1 MAKIT
6 KRLVEGLK
14 ADPAREIYVP
24 DDDVPGFGIRVRP
37 SGAASYVVRYR
48 TAAGESRRL
57 TIGRVGVLSPEE
69 ARRTAQ
75 KHLAAVAGGADPAR
89 DKRELHQAPHPLQTR
104 RPENIEVQHGIDEL
118 RQFKIFEALEEEDFQ
133 EIAHIVRVREFE
145 VAEKL
150 TAEAAPADHL
160 YLFVKGRAAV
170 KVRGKDGRQILI
182 DELGPG
188 DVLGWGAVTEPHV
201 YTASAWTTR
210 PSNVIVIDGKRL
222 RDLCEANKH
231 IGYHVAKGIGEVI
244 SRRFGR
250 VVAGQAAHPIVGREI
265 DELRQFKIFSELD
278 VGDLDAVAR
287 IAYVRDFAA
296 GEKLTVEGEPA
307 EHLYLFLEG
316 KAAVKVKGGDGKQVP
331 LFDLGPGELLGWAA
345 VMEPHVYT
353 ASACTV
359 ESSELI
365 VINGNDLR
373 ELCDANKRI
382 GYQVAKGIGEV
393 ISKRFGQAVGGPT
406 GPEGP
411 FLAGRGIEGLSQ
423 FKIFAGLEREDLNE
437 IARIAFVRNASPG
450 EELTTEGADAEQ
462 LLCFLKGKAAVKVR
476 DPRGRQVL
484 IDELGSGE
492 VLGWGAVTEPHIYTA
507 SAWATEPCEIIVV
520 GGEDLR
526 RLCEAN
532 KHIGYEV
539 AKGIGEVI
547 SKRFGRAVAGRSEQA
562 LAGHGVDELHQFK
575 IFAELDLGDLD
586 AIARISYVKEFPG
599 GEQLIVEGGPAEQLY
614 LFLKGKAVV
623 KVQDAGGS
631 QIQIDEIGPGAM
643 LGWGAVME
651 PHVYTASAWTVEPCE
666 IILVRG
672 RDLRELCESDR
683 ELGYCVVKG
692 IGEVMS
698 TRFGHAVRGHGI
710 DELHRFKILKDLDF
724 AELDAIG
731 RIARVREFGVGDIL
745 TVEGAAADALY
756 LLLKGRVDV
765 KVRDPDGRQVL
776 IDEVGAG
783 DVLGW
788 SAAMEPYIYTAS
800 CWAMEPCEAI
810 VVNGDGLRELCAAN
824 KQLGYHITRGIGEV
838 ISRRFGRAKGMQGDL
853 RAKDVRAFGGP
864 ERVVWDNGKVQLT
877 TQAVLIGMGTGS
889 PDVIPLE
896 SLLDVDVE
904 DGCVVFR
911 LHDGD
916 VCSPLV
922 DDPQRLAA
930 LTHDEMLRTRYAQR
944 RKNYY
949 MGYAPER

>member
-1 MAKIT
+1 MARISR
-6 KRLVEGLK
+6 RLVESLK

-48 TAAGESRRL
+48 TVAGESRRL
-57 TIGRVGVLSPEE
+57 TIGRVGALSPEE

-89 DKRELHQAPHPLQTR
+89 DKREFR
-104 RPENIEVQHGIDEL
+104 RATAAEPVPVPENIEVQHGIDEL
-118 RQFKIFEALEEEDFQ
+118 RQFKIFEALEDEDFQ
-133 EIAHIVRVREFE
+133 EIAHIARVHEFE

-210 PSNVIVIDGKRL
+210 PSAVIAIDGKRL
-222 RDLCEANKH
+222 RDLCEADKH

-244 SRRFGR
+244 SKRFGR

-287 IAYVRDFAA
+287 IAYVRNFVA

-307 EHLYLFLEG
+307 EQLYLFLEG
-316 KAAVKVKGGDGKQVP
+316 RAAVKITGADGKQVP

-345 VMEPHVYT
+345 VMEPHLYT
-353 ASACTV
+353 ASACTA
-359 ESSELI
+359 EPSELI

-373 ELCDANKRI
+373 ELCEANKQI

-393 ISKRFGQAVGGPT
+393 ISKRFGQAIGGPT

-411 FLAGRGIEGLSQ
+411 LLAGRGIEGLSQ
-423 FKIFAGLEREDLNE
+423 FNIFAGLERDDLND
-437 IARIAFVRNASPG
+437 IARIAFIRNAEPG
-450 EELTTEGADAEQ
+450 EELTTEGAEAEQ

-476 DPRGRQVL
+476 DPKGRQVL
-484 IDELGSGE
+484 IDELGPGE
-492 VLGWGAVTEPHIYTA
+492 LLGWGAVTEPHIYTA
-507 SAWATEPCEIIVV
+507 SAWATEPCELIVV
-520 GGEDLR
+520 GGKELR
-526 RLCEAN
+526 DLCEAN

-547 SKRFGRAVAGRSEQA
+547 SKRFGRAVAGRSGQA

-586 AIARISYVKEFPG
+586 AIARISYLREFPV
-599 GEQLIVEGGPAEQLY
+599 GEQLIVEGAPAEQMY
-614 LFLKGKAVV
+614 LFLNGRAAV
-623 KVQDAGGS
+623 KIETGDGS
-631 QIQIDEIGPGAM
+631 LVQIDDIGPGAM

-651 PHVYTASAWTVEPCE
+651 PHVYTASAWATEPCE

-672 RDLRELCESDR
+672 KDLRDLCESDR
-683 ELGYCVVKG
+683 ELGYSVVRG

-698 TRFGHAVRGHGI
+698 TRFGKAVRGHGT

-731 RIARVREFGVGDIL
+731 RVSRVREFGVGDIL

-756 LLLKGRVDV
+756 LFLKGKADV

-776 IDEVGAG
+776 IDEVGPG

-788 SAAMEPYIYTAS
+788 SAAMQPYIYTAS
-800 CWAMEPCEAI
+800 SWAADPCEAI
-810 VVNGDGLRELCAAN
+810 VVNGDGLRDLCAAN
-824 KQLGYHITRGIGEV
+824 KQLGYHITKGIGEV
-838 ISRRFGRAKGMQGDL
+838 ISRRFGGAKGMQDDL

-864 ERVVWDNGKVQLT
+864 ERVIWDNGELQLT
-877 TQAVLIGMGTGS
+877 TQAVLIGMGTDS
-889 PDVIPLE
+889 PEVIPLE
-896 SLLDVDVE
+896 ALQDVE
-904 DGCVVFR
+904 VKNGCVIFR
-911 LHDGD
+911 VRDGD
-916 VCSPLV
+916 ICSSPV

-930 LTHDEMLRTRYAQR
+930 LTHDEMQRTRYAQR

-949 MGYAPER
+949 MS